1 MKTIELKT
9 NIMCNACIAKV
20 TPNLNEVAGET
31 NWKVDIQ
38 NPDKTLTVN
47 TRDVTEE
54 EVIHAV
60 EKAGFKAVKS
70 S

>member
-9 NIMCNACIAKV
+9 NIMCSSCVAKV

-38 NPDKTLTVN
+38 NPNKILTVN
-47 TRDVTEE
+47 AGDITGE
-54 EVIHAV
+54 EVINAL
-60 EKAGFKAVKS
+60 ERAGYKAVKNS
-70 S
+70 